1 MKGIIEEK
9 EARQEIKVKINIIVG
24 ICILID
30 ITKKEITNEI
40 KVSIK

>member
-24 ICILID
+24 ICFMID
-30 ITKKEITNEI
+30 IMKKEITTEI
-40 KVSIK
+40 KVSIE